1 MHAGSLYRGNGAD
14 PEWSE
19 RASRRMRHEALQT
32 TAMTSNSTQRTK
44 EGLVYQRIKALLVG
58 HAFAPGEK
66 ILAHTLADRLG
77 VSGTPVREALI
88 RLQAENFLS
97 STPNRGFFFKPI
109 SLEEMAD
116 LYRFA
121 FVLLRNAVEAAPG
134 AAGGP
139 AGGNGAAG
147 NGATVMMPGARPPA
161 AAAVCVAAIPDAP
174 DPSDATPESY
184 AAFIEELFLAIV
196 SMSESRA
203 MIEVLRNIM
212 ERTRFIRRI
221 DLELPGH
228 FGEIRRLMTELIELL
243 QTRNTAGALRN
254 LESQMRR
261 QIAVLPDLVKEGLI
275 RSCST

>member
-1 MHAGSLYRGNGAD
+1 MD
-14 PEWSE
+14 
-19 RASRRMRHEALQT
+19 ALQT
-32 TAMTSNSTQRTK
+32 TAMTSSSTQRTK

-109 SLEEMAD
+109 SLEEMTD

-121 FVLLRNAVEAAPG
+121 FVLLRNAVG
-134 AAGGP
+134 TLRRAGPSGGDGGSP
-139 AGGNGAAG
+139 GNGAA
-147 NGATVMMPGARPPA
+147 TMMPGARSA
-161 AAAVCVAAIPDAP
+161 AASGAVAIPDAP
-174 DPSDATPESY
+174 ASSETTPEAY

-196 SMSESRA
+196 SISESRS
-203 MIEVLRNIM
+203 MTEVMRNIM
-212 ERTRFIRRI
+212 ERTRYIRQI

-228 FGEIRRLMTELIELL
+228 FDQIKGMMAELAELL
-243 QTRNTAGALRN
+243 RARDTDGALRN
-254 LESQMRR
+254 LETQMRR
-261 QIAVLPDLVKEGLI
+261 QLAVLPDLVKEGLI